1 MMTDVHGSLK
11 IYASTTDK
19 IGAKLLYEHIVY
31 LAKEKGICGVTVFRG
46 VMGYGLSSRHISSSK
61 FWELTDKL
69 PVVIEIIDTQDKLE
83 EFYQMI
89 EPGLS
94 GIAKGCMVTLQPVT
108 VKLLRSGKG
117 SG

>member
-1 MMTDVHGSLK
+1 MKRDAYGILK

-31 LAKEKGICGVTVFRG
+31 LAKDRGIAGVTVFRG

-69 PVVIEIIDTQDKLE
+69 PVVIEIVDMQEKLE
-83 EFYQMI
+83 DFYQQI
-89 EPGLS
+89 EPDLA
-94 GIAKGCMVTLQPVT
+94 GIAKGCMVTLQPVS
-108 VKLLRSGKG
+108 VRLLKSGKG
-117 SG
+117 V